1 MNVQEEYRSKL
12 SNPVEAVQLVKKGD
26 RIITPLSN
34 GIPIPLLKALNA
46 RSDLEDVSI
55 YSGIELFPLDL
66 YKPDHNPNLHVH
78 SVFLGPAVRPGVQH
92 GWITKVPG
100 RLGQCPEIIRRHLN
114 IDVVMA
120 VVSPMDQH
128 GYFSMGANA
137 DYCYAI
143 AKMPTTRNVIVQV
156 NENMPRTWGDN
167 HLHISEVS
175 SVIEF
180 NQPMVELPD
189 IPMTKEDEIIGGTIA
204 EMIENGSTL
213 QLGIGGI
220 PNAVGHFLEN
230 KHDLGIHTEMFS
242 DAMLELY
249 LQGVITGQKKTLK
262 PGKWIGCFALGTNKL
277 YKFIHD
283 NPMTEIHSSEW
294 VNDPTVIGMNDKM
307 VSINTAI
314 EADLSGQVNAE
325 TVGTVQ
331 YSGMGGF
338 IDFVQGCWNSRG
350 GKSFIALY
358 STYSNKDGEK
368 KSRIVSAMSPGSIV
382 TGNRCEVEYIVTEFG
397 VALIK
402 GMSAKVRAQNL
413 IAIAHPD
420 FRDELTFQAKKMR
433 ILD

>member
-1 MNVQEEYRSKL
+1 MNVKEEYKSKL
-12 SNPVEAVQLVKKGD
+12 RAPMEAIQLVNSGD
-26 RIITPLSN
+26 RVITPLSN
-34 GIPIPLLKALNA
+34 GIPVALLTALNA
-46 RSDLEDVSI
+46 QSDLKDVSI

-78 SVFLGPAVRPGVQH
+78 SVFLGPAVRPGVKH
-92 GWITKVPG
+92 GWIIKVPG

-114 IDVVMA
+114 IDVVMM

-128 GYFSMGANA
+128 GYFSMGTNA

-143 AKMPTTRNVIVQV
+143 AKMHTTRHIIVQV
-156 NENMPRTWGDN
+156 SENMPRTWGDN

-175 SVIEF
+175 SVVEF
-180 NQPMVELPD
+180 TQPMVELPQ

-230 KHDLGIHTEMFS
+230 RRDLGIHSEMFS

-249 LQGVITGQKKTLK
+249 LQGVVTGRKKTLK
-262 PGKWIGCFALGTNKL
+262 PGKWVGCFALGSNKL

-283 NPMTEIHSSEW
+283 NPMIEIHSSEW
-294 VNDPTVIGMNDKM
+294 VNDPMVIRMNDKM

-314 EADLSGQVNAE
+314 EADLTGQVNAE
-325 TVGTVQ
+325 AMGTVQ

-358 STYSNKDGEK
+358 STYINKEGEK
-368 KSRIVSAMSPGSIV
+368 KSRIVSTMSPGSVV
-382 TGNRCEVEYIVTEFG
+382 TGNRCEVEYIVTEYG
-397 VALIK
+397 VALMK
-402 GMSAKVRAQNL
+402 GMSNRQRAKNL

-420 FRDELTFQAKKMR
+420 FRDELTFEAKQLR